1 VLTFV
6 PVNKQKVTHMKSVL
20 VFTVSLLLSVSAFAN
35 KGNND
40 EKVKETKSVA
50 LVENVNALQLT
61 GSVVDEKNNETLA
74 GVAIVVDG
82 KKYYS
87 DLDGK
92 FTIADVKPGKYAV
105 QVELISYEPVSM
117 DVELTK
123 NQELQISL
131 QQK

>member
-1 VLTFV
+1 
-6 PVNKQKVTHMKSVL
+6 
-20 VFTVSLLLSVSAFAN
+20 
-35 KGNND
+35 
-40 EKVKETKSVA
+40 
-50 LVENVNALQLT
+50 LQLT

>member
-1 VLTFV
+1 
-6 PVNKQKVTHMKSVL
+6 MKSVL
-20 VFTVSLLLSVSAFAN
+20 VFAVSLLLCASSFAS
-35 KGNND
+35 KDNND
-40 EKVKETKSVA
+40 EKVRETRSVTQ
-50 LVENVNALQLT
+50 VESVNALQLT

-74 GVAIVVDG
+74 GAAIVVDG

-92 FTIADVKPGKYAV
+92 FTITGVKPGKYAL

-117 DVELTK
+117 DVELTENK
-123 NQELQISL
+123 TLEISL

>member
-1 VLTFV
+1 
-6 PVNKQKVTHMKSVL
+6 MKSVL

-123 NQELQISL
+123 NQDLQISL

>member
-1 VLTFV
+1 
-6 PVNKQKVTHMKSVL
+6 MKFVL
-20 VFTVSLLLSVSAFAN
+20 VFVTFFLLYVSAFAN
-35 KGNND
+35 TSNKNE
-40 EKVKETKSVA
+40 EKVRETKSVA

-61 GSVVDEKNNETLA
+61 GSVVDEKNNEILVGA
-74 GVAIVVDG
+74 AIVVNG

-92 FTIADVKPGKYAV
+92 FIIPDVKAGKYAL

-117 DVELTK
+117 EVELTT